1 MSLVHSIPKSFSY
14 AIQGLKK
21 ALSEEPNF
29 RIHLVLGITAC
40 IAAFLLGFSALEW
53 LILTVTIFFVLIQE
67 LINTSLEN
75 IVDLITPE
83 IKNEAKVAKDADWL
97 ECALQA
103 REYLDSGAKDAEDWL
118 ERIGERLKTKSAK
131 EIFAHVRKNPSHV
144 WWKGLKK
151 V

>member
-1 MSLVHSIPKSFSY
+1 MVHSIPKSFSY

-83 IKNEAKVAKDADWL
+83 IKNEAKVAKDVSASAVFL
-97 ECALQA
+97 SAVFAILVAASLFVPKVVAL
-103 REYLDSGAKDAEDWL
+103 
-118 ERIGERLKTKSAK
+118 
-131 EIFAHVRKNPSHV
+131 
-144 WWKGLKK
+144 LKK
-151 V
+151 